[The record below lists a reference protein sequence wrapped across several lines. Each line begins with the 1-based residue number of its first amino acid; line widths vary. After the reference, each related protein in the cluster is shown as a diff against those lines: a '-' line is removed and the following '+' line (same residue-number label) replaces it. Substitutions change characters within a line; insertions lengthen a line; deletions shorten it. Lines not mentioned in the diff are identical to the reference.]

1 MVRLVKSLEPSPNV
15 PEGDPIALLQ
25 ETFPD
30 AISPADKQN
39 HTGIIVESDR
49 LPEVALYIR
58 DQLGYQYLSSVTGV
72 DYMDDGYF
80 EIVYHAYRLSGGG
93 PLTFKARTPRE
104 DPVLPSLVAIW
115 PGADFQ
121 EREIWDLYG
130 VRFTGHPNLKRILLW
145 EGFAGH
151 PMRKD
156 WKEPY
161 YEEEHKPYKSRWP
174 QGHFA
179 MAEERTPWGRNVQY
193 PPDFTPEGWTPE
205 GDAALYEGLLELETG
220 HGNGKGLRTD
230 RVVVNMGP
238 QHPSTHGVFR
248 MVVTLNGETIVDL
261 EPVMGY
267 LHRNHEKIGERN
279 TWLGNMPF
287 TDRLDYISSMHN
299 NFGYAVAVEKLMG
312 VEVPERAEYIRV
324 IMAEF
329 TRIVN
334 HFIAIGFLFNDLG
347 AFFTPALYGLEERE
361 LILDL
366 FEMASGSRMMCNYF
380 RFGGVARDL
389 PEEFLPLAR
398 ELVEN
403 RLPRVIDEFEAYL
416 TGNEIFLARSVGVG
430 VLPKE
435 MAIAY
440 STAGP
445 VLRAS
450 GVAYDVRKAEPYGI
464 YDRFDFEIPVGTNGD
479 IFDRYKVRI
488 EEMRQ
493 SLRILKQAL
502 DQIPEGP
509 IQAGKKAYQVRVPA
523 GDAYG
528 RVENPKGELGFYLVS
543 TGGPNPYRY
552 HIRAPSFINLTS
564 LGEMCKG
571 HKVADIVVILGSIDI
586 VLGEVDR

>member
-1 MVRLVKSLEPSPNV
+1 
-15 PEGDPIALLQ
+15 
-25 ETFPD
+25 
-30 AISPADKQN
+30 
-39 HTGIIVESDR
+39 
-49 LPEVALYIR
+49 
-58 DQLGYQYLSSVTGV
+58 
-72 DYMDDGYF
+72 
-80 EIVYHAYRLSGGG
+80 
-93 PLTFKARTPRE
+93 
-104 DPVLPSLVAIW
+104 
-115 PGADFQ
+115 
-121 EREIWDLYG
+121 
-130 VRFTGHPNLKRILLW
+130 
-145 EGFAGH
+145 
-151 PMRKD
+151 
-156 WKEPY
+156 
-161 YEEEHKPYKSRWP
+161 
-174 QGHFA
+174 
-179 MAEERTPWGRNVQY
+179 
-193 PPDFTPEGWTPE
+193 
-205 GDAALYEGLLELETG
+205 
-220 HGNGKGLRTD
+220 
-230 RVVVNMGP
+230 MGP

-403 RLPRVIDEFEAYL
+403 RLPRVIDEFETYL